1 MCAIGKSDEKA
12 LAGSSRSNRPPAKV
26 ANSRVGA
33 KRERE
38 KKVISLMISLY
49 CHKKHGNFWKSYR
62 GNSSL
67 CAECAELDRYVRQQ
81 TDRCPVIATKTFC
94 SNCRVHC
101 YTPEMRERIKTVMR
115 FSGPRMLFYHP
126 IKAIRHV
133 IESKR
138 EKSDLPKGW

>member
-1 MCAIGKSDEKA
+1 MCAMSKSGEKA
-12 LAGSSRSNRPPAKV
+12 LAGRSRSNQVPVEGAG
-26 ANSRVGA
+26 SRVSA
-33 KRERE
+33 KRDRE
-38 KKVISLMISLY
+38 KRVVSLMISLY
-49 CHKKHGNFWKSYR
+49 CRKKHGNFWKSYR

-115 FSGPRMLFYHP
+115 FSGPRMIFYHP

-138 EKSDLPKGW
+138 EKKRLV

>member
-1 MCAIGKSDEKA
+1 MSKSGEKA
-12 LAGSSRSNRPPAKV
+12 LAGRSRSNQVPVEGAG
-26 ANSRVGA
+26 SRVSA
-33 KRERE
+33 KRDRE
-38 KKVISLMISLY
+38 KRVVSLMISLY
-49 CHKKHGNFWKSYR
+49 CRKKHGNFWKSYR

-115 FSGPRMLFYHP
+115 FSGPRMIFYHP

-138 EKSDLPKGW
+138 EKKRLV

>member
-1 MCAIGKSDEKA
+1 MCVMSKSSEKA
-12 LAGSSRSNRPPAKV
+12 LARRSRSNRVPV
-26 ANSRVGA
+26 EGVGSRADA

-38 KKVISLMISLY
+38 KKVVSLMISLY
-49 CHKKHGNFWKSYR
+49 CHKKHGNFWKGYR

-115 FSGPRMLFYHP
+115 FSGPQMLFYHP

-138 EKSDLPKGW
+138 EKKRLV